1 MKFGPMSPAEAIGA
15 IAVHSIRKGGLVLR
29 KGTRLG
35 EAEAA
40 TLQAAGIEEIVVART
55 EPGDVAEDAAAADI
69 AAAVAGE
76 KVRVDRAFTGRA
88 NLFASDPFALGMLVS
103 TSANWVTDSPEIVS
117 SQSGRETRSA
127 ATSKGRSTV
136 APAL

>member
-29 KGTRLG
+29 KGTRIG

-88 NLFASDPFALGMLVS
+88 ERRAPHRLVVE
-103 TSANWVTDSPEIVS
+103 SAHRIS
-117 SQSGRETRSA
+117 
-127 ATSKGRSTV
+127 
-136 APAL
+136 